1 MYLPNPTTHQTLSP
15 LHRSSAT
22 SGMMSPLP
30 TTVMDWRCSS
40 CSDAHKAANDVRNSL
55 SWDKCD
61 DTGLFGSCCQ
71 HDIPLK
77 LVNIEQSG
85 EKLYYP
91 VSILDNLIKAFPGRT
106 FGVLY
111 DIGCHL
117 DAHLRK
123 RNLLADSIRR
133 LKFGTSVF
141 HAYVR
146 QWSCQLEYNPDI
158 TLAGGFRMA
167 RGWSV
172 FGPSY
177 QIWSGLFAVRH
188 KSAACDQSHSSANTT
203 EPNSKWVQ
211 MDLGAWSLRHL
222 NQALDCRSD
231 CQSRLDVLYQT
242 PNQYTTG
249 NYTRN
254 FLEQQWTKEREHY
267 GSRRD
272 NEAEKAL
279 ELGRLFTLEED
290 LWNAWSDIPTSRED
304 ALSCLRSIRKMMD
317 QIQAQRE
324 RLGTSAMLC
333 GIEERHCKA
342 FLRMLYCKT
351 KLRRKHLA
359 LLAEKRPLDQV
370 RMGRASKLGK
380 ERLVKSLRKRAEKL
394 QTVLTQY
401 TKSQA
406 AFVEA
411 FPDRPAPPAPQYDE
425 LLQMPAN
432 NPFWNDGILSN
443 HNEPWAVDQSTQAGM
458 RDIARLA
465 RAEEEVR
472 QIGRE
477 VRRSVRWAVHEH
489 NRILTL
495 MVGLRHDEDW
505 VTPRIEAI
513 LADPILN
520 SLVDEDQLGVIKAI
534 LHNTFIKHAS
544 LQLLW

>member
-1 MYLPNPTTHQTLSP
+1 MTFCGCIPNPIRLIYYGYVAALPLLPRTAFFIPTLQLYQS
-15 LHRSSAT
+15 LWYESSEPYT
-22 SGMMSPLP
+22 SFVSGMM
-30 TTVMDWRCSS
+30 
-40 CSDAHKAANDVRNSL
+40 AHQDT
-55 SWDKCD
+55 CD
-61 DTGLFGSCCQ
+61 R
-71 HDIPLK
+71 
-77 LVNIEQSG
+77 
-85 EKLYYP
+85 EKLKACGGR
-91 VSILDNLIKAFPGRT
+91 DNSRE
-106 FGVLY
+106 
-111 DIGCHL
+111 
-117 DAHLRK
+117 LR
-123 RNLLADSIRR
+123 LPFS
-133 LKFGTSVF
+133 
-141 HAYVR
+141 
-146 QWSCQLEYNPDI
+146 
-158 TLAGGFRMA
+158 
-167 RGWSV
+167 
-172 FGPSY
+172 
-177 QIWSGLFAVRH
+177 
-188 KSAACDQSHSSANTT
+188 
-203 EPNSKWVQ
+203 
-211 MDLGAWSLRHL
+211 
-222 NQALDCRSD
+222 QALNIF
-231 CQSRLDVLYQT
+231 SRIH
-242 PNQYTTG
+242 
-249 NYTRN
+249 
-254 FLEQQWTKEREHY
+254 QWTKEREHY

-304 ALSCLRSIRKMMD
+304 ALSCLRSIHKMMD

-370 RMGRASKLGK
+370 RMGRASKLGEQRLSDLII

-495 MVGLRHDEDW
+495 MSGFLSTIEGDFDNAFGDTWQQVDQETMPPPETMDLDGNAMDSEDEFE
-505 VTPRIEAI
+505 RALEEEYLNAAF
-513 LADPILN
+513 AD
-520 SLVDEDQLGVIKAI
+520 
-534 LHNTFIKHAS
+534 T
-544 LQLLW
+544 LQLNV